1 MQAPRHFQLSENP
14 QPGQVVR
21 LLAGMADVPDAKPTS
36 WVTLTREGSF
46 SDPRYGRFEISRD
59 MLLAMVRNFDAG
71 VVGTDIFLDVNHQP
85 GDGAAAKICKLAV
98 EGGRL
103 RALVEWTDF
112 GRDAVKARGFRYLS
126 AEFSENWQD
135 NEQGRLHG
143 PVLLGAGLTVR
154 PVIKRLDPVTLSCDS
169 GADIPLL
176 LHPELAR
183 TLLSEAKTTMNKY
196 LKALLEALAARKLSE
211 QAVAAVK
218 TLAEAQLE
226 GITDEAQAKQLC
238 EQLEQAAIQLSEQ
251 LAKLPANGPAPVIQ
265 LSVGGS
271 VNQADV
277 GAAVAKALAERD
289 TAAKQLAE
297 ITEGKRKLLAE
308 TINAATGLD
317 DAAKKALAEA
327 AAGVITADTTDDQV
341 RALAQMQIQHAN
353 ELAAARQL
361 SALGYAPAGSPQI
374 TVIADGVKKL
384 SEFYRENLAK
394 SSAAGQ
400 LHLDAK
406 QTLPPFC
413 QKVLAQLDRMYAP
426 QLETEY
432 RALAQGQGTVD
443 MGNTALP
450 LGVQREVIREA
461 LSDLNVL
468 SLVQTLTDFSGAA
481 TTQIPYEMRDV
492 SQVVN
497 EGIVYEGQSIPYAG
511 IRQAMETVSITPMKL
526 ALSITNEVQFFT
538 RASALNWDALGR
550 NIESNA
556 RVLRE
561 LVARRI
567 CNELQRSADS
577 YLAVSVSNENIAA
590 QLGSG
595 KSLIKLAQWPVVR
608 PFQARDLQGA
618 AVGLPENPI
627 TVTLNSVQI
636 KQWDGSGKQPAGT
649 YWRVLSFNLGT
660 LQFVDQAG
668 QPVAPAATGTNAIS
682 YSVATN
688 VTKFDLDPQG
698 GVSQEKWL
706 NGLLQ
711 KVGNRKA
718 MMRGQRYIAPDFLLM
733 SPTLNDTA
741 TNAEQFVVS
750 QKRDGSDTNSQG
762 DLARIKDLPAF
773 GTNAPGVDLGDERI
787 LMGQR
792 NVLGYTIAKP
802 FVTGEP
808 FEMVGADGHPI
819 GQKQAYGEEYNA
831 IAVPR
836 VVRNRFT
843 SVIVYSSAARAA
855 L

>member
-1 MQAPRHFQLSENP
+1 MQVPRHFQLSENT
-14 QPGQVVR
+14 QPSQVVR

-46 SDPRYGRFEISRD
+46 TDPRYGRFDISRD

-85 GDGAAAKICKLAV
+85 GDGAAAKILRLAV

-112 GRDAVKARGFRYLS
+112 GRDAVKGRGFRYLS

-251 LAKLPANGPAPVIQ
+251 LSKLPANGPAPVIQ
-265 LSVGGS
+265 LSVGG

-297 ITEGKRKLLAE
+297 TTEGKRKLLAE
-308 TINAATGLD
+308 TIAAAAGLD
-317 DAAKKALAEA
+317 DATKKALAEA

-341 RALAQMQIQHAN
+341 RALAEMQIKNAN
-353 ELAAARQL
+353 EVAAARQL
-361 SALGYAPAGSPQI
+361 AQLGYGPAGSPQI

-384 SEFYRENLAK
+384 SEFFRENLAK

-413 QKVLAQLDRMYAP
+413 QRVLAEYDRIHAPRLDA
-426 QLETEY
+426 EY
-432 RALAQGQGTVD
+432 RVLAQGQGTLD

-481 TTQIPYEMRDV
+481 TTQIPYELRDV
-492 SQVVN
+492 SQVMNDGV
-497 EGIVYEGQSIPYAG
+497 VYEGQSIPFAG
-511 IRQAMETVSITPMKL
+511 ITQAMDTVSVTPMKL

-538 RASALNWDALGR
+538 RASALNWDAMGR

-567 CNELQRSADS
+567 CNELQRASDS
-577 YLAVSVSNENIAA
+577 YLAVPVNNENLTS

-595 KSLIKLAQWPVVR
+595 KSLVKLAQWPVVR
-608 PFQARDLQGA
+608 PFQARDMQGS

-636 KQWDGSGKQPAGT
+636 KQWDGSGKQVAGT

-682 YSVATN
+682 YAAATN

-698 GVSQEKWL
+698 GVTTEKWL
-706 NGLLQ
+706 NGLIQ
-711 KVGNRKA
+711 KVGSRKA
-718 MMRGQRYIAPDFLLM
+718 MMNSQRYVAPEFLLM

-741 TNAEQFVVS
+741 TNAEQFVAS
-750 QKRDGSDTNSQG
+750 QKRNGSDTNAQG
-762 DLARIKDLPAF
+762 DLEAIKDIPAY

-808 FEMVGADGHPI
+808 FELTGPDGHPI
-819 GQKQAYGEEYNA
+819 GKKAAYGEEYNA

-836 VVRNRFT
+836 PVRNRFT
-843 SVIVYSSAARAA
+843 SVIVYSSTARAA

>member
-1 MQAPRHFQLSENP
+1 MRLRHFQLSE
-14 QPGQVVR
+14 QPGLVVR

-46 SDPRYGRFEISRD
+46 TDPRYGRFEITRD
-59 MLLAMVRNFDAG
+59 MLLAMVRNFEAG

-85 GDGAAAKICKLAV
+85 GDGAAAKILRLAV

-112 GRDAVKARGFRYLS
+112 GREAVKARGFRYLS

-135 NEQGRLHG
+135 NEQGRLYG

-183 TLLSEAKTTMNKY
+183 TLLSEAKTTMNKH
-196 LKALLEALAARKLSE
+196 LKALLESLAARKLSE
-211 QAVAAVK
+211 QAVASVK
-218 TLAEAQLE
+218 TLAETQLE
-226 GITDEAQAKQLC
+226 SITDETQAKLLC
-238 EQLEQAAIQLSEQ
+238 EQLEQMAIQLSEQ
-251 LAKLPANGPAPVIQ
+251 LSKLPANGPAPVFQ
-265 LSVGGS
+265 LSVGGM
-271 VNQADV
+271 NQADV

-289 TAAKQLAE
+289 TAAKHLAE
-297 ITEGKRKLLAE
+297 TTEGKRKLLAE
-308 TINAATGLD
+308 TINAAAGLD
-317 DAAKKALAEA
+317 DATKKALAEA

-341 RALAQMQIQHAN
+341 RALAQMQIQNAN

-361 SALGYAPAGSPQI
+361 SQLGYGPAGSPQI

-394 SSAAGQ
+394 SSYAGQ

-413 QKVLAQLDRMYAP
+413 QRVLAEYDRIHAPRLDA
-426 QLETEY
+426 EY
-432 RALAQGQGTVD
+432 RVLAQGQGTLD

-481 TTQIPYEMRDV
+481 TTQIPYELRDV
-492 SQVVN
+492 SQVMNDGV
-497 EGIVYEGQSIPYAG
+497 VYEGQSIPFAG
-511 IRQAMETVSITPMKL
+511 ITQAMDTVSVTPMKL

-538 RASALNWDALGR
+538 RASALNWDAMGR
-550 NIESNA
+550 NIESNS

-567 CNELQRSADS
+567 CNELQRASDS
-577 YLAVSVSNENIAA
+577 YLAVPVNNENLSA

-595 KSLIKLAQWPVVR
+595 KSLVKLAQWPVVR
-608 PFQARDLQGA
+608 PFQARDLQGN

-636 KQWDGSGKQPAGT
+636 KQWDGSGKQAAGT
-649 YWRVLSFNLGT
+649 YWRMLSFNLGT

-682 YSVATN
+682 YSMATN

-698 GVSQEKWL
+698 GVTTEKWL
-706 NGLLQ
+706 NGLIQ
-711 KVGNRKA
+711 KVGGRKA
-718 MMRGQRYIAPDFLLM
+718 MMISQRYVAPEFLLM

-741 TNAEQFVVS
+741 TNADQFVVS
-750 QKRDGSDTNSQG
+750 MKRNGSDTNAQG
-762 DLARIKDLPAF
+762 DLAAIKDIPAY

-808 FEMVGADGHPI
+808 FELTGPDGHPI
-819 GQKQAYGEEYNA
+819 GKKAAYGEEYNA

-836 VVRNRFT
+836 PVRNRFT
-843 SVIVYSSAARAA
+843 SVIVYSSTARAG

>member
-1 MQAPRHFQLSENP
+1 MRSRIFKLS
-14 QPGQVVR
+14 QDTPGRVIR
-21 LLAGMADVPDAKPTS
+21 MLSGMAELPEGKATS
-36 WVTLTREGSF
+36 WVTITREGSF
-46 SDPRYGRFEISRD
+46 TDPRYDRFEITRE
-59 MLLAMVRNFDAG
+59 MLLSMVRNFDAG
-71 VVGTDIFLDVNHQP
+71 VVGTDIFLDVDHKP

-103 RALVEWTDF
+103 RALVEWTPF
-112 GRDAVKARGFRYLS
+112 GRSAVKDRGFRYLS
-126 AEFSENWQD
+126 AEFSDNWKD
-135 NEQGRLHG
+135 NEQGRSHG

-169 GADIPLL
+169 GADIPVL
-176 LHPELAR
+176 LHPELER

-211 QAVAAVK
+211 QAVASVK
-218 TLAEAQLE
+218 TLAETQLE
-226 GITDEAQAKQLC
+226 GITDETQAKMLC
-238 EQLEQAAIQLSEQ
+238 EQLEQMAIQLSEQ
-251 LAKLPANGPAPVIQ
+251 LSKLPANGPTPVFQ
-265 LSVGGS
+265 LSVGGMT
-271 VNQADV
+271 QADV
-277 GAAVAKALAERD
+277 SAVVAKALAERD

-297 ITEGKRKLLAE
+297 TTDGKRKLLAE
-308 TINAATGLD
+308 TINAAAGLD
-317 DAAKKALAEA
+317 DATKKALAEA

-341 RALAQMQIQHAN
+341 RALAQMQIQNAN

-361 SALGYAPAGSPQI
+361 SQLGYAPAGSPQI

-384 SEFYRENLAK
+384 SEFFRENLAK

-406 QTLPPFC
+406 QVLPPFC
-413 QKVLAQLDRMYAP
+413 LRVLAEYDRIHAPRLDA
-426 QLETEY
+426 EY
-432 RALAQGQGTVD
+432 RVLAQGQGTLD

-468 SLVQTLTDFSGAA
+468 ALVQTLTDFSGAA
-481 TTQIPYEMRDV
+481 TTQIPYELRDV
-492 SQVVN
+492 SQVMNDGV
-497 EGIVYEGQSIPYAG
+497 VYEGQSIPFAG
-511 IRQAMETVSITPMKL
+511 ITQAMDTVSVTPMKL

-550 NIESNA
+550 NIESNS

-567 CNELQRSADS
+567 CNELQRASDS
-577 YLAVSVSNENIAA
+577 YLAVPVNNENLSA

-595 KSLIKLAQWPVVR
+595 KSLVKLAQWPVVR
-608 PFQARDLQGA
+608 PFQARDLQGN

-636 KQWDGSGKQPAGT
+636 KQWDGSGKQATGT
-649 YWRVLSFNLGT
+649 YWRMLSFNLGT

-668 QPVAPAATGTNAIS
+668 QPVAPAATGTNTIS
-682 YSVATN
+682 YSMATN

-698 GVSQEKWL
+698 GVTTEKWL
-706 NGLLQ
+706 NGLIQ
-711 KVGNRKA
+711 KVGSRKA
-718 MMRGQRYIAPDFLLM
+718 MMISQRYVAPEFLLM

-741 TNAEQFVVS
+741 TNADQFVAS
-750 QKRDGSDTNSQG
+750 MKRNGSDTNAQG
-762 DLARIKDLPAF
+762 DLAAIKDIPAY

-787 LMGQR
+787 IMGQR

-808 FEMVGADGHPI
+808 FELTGPDGHPI
-819 GQKQAYGEEYNA
+819 GKKAAYGEEYNA

-836 VVRNRFT
+836 PVRNRFT
-843 SVIVYSSAARAA
+843 SVIVYSSTARAA

>member
-1 MQAPRHFQLSENP
+1 MRSRIFKLS
-14 QPGQVVR
+14 QDTPGRVIR
-21 LLAGMADVPDAKPTS
+21 MLSGMAELPEGKATS
-36 WVTLTREGSF
+36 WVTITREGSF
-46 SDPRYGRFEISRD
+46 TDPRYDRFEITRE
-59 MLLAMVRNFDAG
+59 MLLSMVRNFDAG
-71 VVGTDIFLDVNHQP
+71 VVGTDIFLDVDHKP

-103 RALVEWTDF
+103 RALVEWTPF
-112 GRDAVKARGFRYLS
+112 GRSAVKDRGFRYLS
-126 AEFSENWQD
+126 AEFSENWKD
-135 NEQGRLHG
+135 NEQGRSHG

-169 GADIPLL
+169 GADIPVL
-176 LHPELAR
+176 LHPELER

-211 QAVAAVK
+211 QAVASVK
-218 TLAEAQLE
+218 TLAETQLE
-226 GITDEAQAKQLC
+226 GITDETQAKMLC
-238 EQLEQAAIQLSEQ
+238 EQLEQMAIQLSEQ
-251 LAKLPANGPAPVIQ
+251 LSKLPANGPTPVFQ
-265 LSVGGS
+265 LSVGGIT
-271 VNQADV
+271 QADV
-277 GAAVAKALAERD
+277 SAVVAKALAERD

-297 ITEGKRKLLAE
+297 TTEGKRKLLAE
-308 TINAATGLD
+308 TINAAAGLD
-317 DAAKKALAEA
+317 DATKKALAEA

-341 RALAQMQIQHAN
+341 RALAQMQIQNAN

-361 SALGYAPAGSPQI
+361 SQLGYAPAGSPQI

-394 SSAAGQ
+394 SSYAGQ

-413 QKVLAQLDRMYAP
+413 QRVLAEYDRIHAPRLDA
-426 QLETEY
+426 EY
-432 RALAQGQGTVD
+432 RALAQGQGTLD

-461 LSDLNVL
+461 LSDLNML

-481 TTQIPYEMRDV
+481 TTQIPYELRDV
-492 SQVVN
+492 SQVMNDGV
-497 EGIVYEGQSIPYAG
+497 VYEGQSIPFAG
-511 IRQAMETVSITPMKL
+511 ITQAMDTVSVTPMKL

-550 NIESNA
+550 NIESNS

-567 CNELQRSADS
+567 CNELQRASDS
-577 YLAVSVSNENIAA
+577 YLAVPVNNENLSA

-595 KSLIKLAQWPVVR
+595 KSLVKLAQWPVVR
-608 PFQARDLQGA
+608 PFQARDLQGN

-636 KQWDGSGKQPAGT
+636 KQWDGSGKQASGT
-649 YWRVLSFNLGT
+649 YWRMLSFNLGT

-668 QPVAPAATGTNAIS
+668 QPVAPAATGTNTIS
-682 YSVATN
+682 YSMATN

-698 GVSQEKWL
+698 GVTTEKWL
-706 NGLLQ
+706 NGLIQ
-711 KVGNRKA
+711 KVGSRKA
-718 MMRGQRYIAPDFLLM
+718 MMISQRYVAPEFLLM

-741 TNAEQFVVS
+741 TNADQFVAS
-750 QKRDGSDTNSQG
+750 MKRNGSDTNVQG
-762 DLARIKDLPAF
+762 DLAAIKDIPAY

-787 LMGQR
+787 IMGQR

-808 FEMVGADGHPI
+808 FELTGPDGHPI
-819 GQKQAYGEEYNA
+819 GKKAAYGEEYNA

-836 VVRNRFT
+836 PVRNRFT
-843 SVIVYSSAARAA
+843 SVIVYSSTARAG

>member
-1 MQAPRHFQLSENP
+1 MRLRHFQLSE
-14 QPGQVVR
+14 QPGKVVR

-36 WVTLTREGSF
+36 WVTITREGSF
-46 SDPRYGRFEISRD
+46 TDPRYGRFEITRD
-59 MLLAMVRNFDAG
+59 MLLAMVKNFEAG
-71 VVGTDIFLDVNHQP
+71 VVGTDIFLDVNHKP
-85 GDGAAAKICKLAV
+85 GDGAAAKVLRLAV

-112 GRDAVKARGFRYLS
+112 GRDAVKTRGFRYLS

-211 QAVAAVK
+211 HAVASIK

-226 GITDEAQAKQLC
+226 GITDETQAKMLC
-238 EQLEQAAIQLSEQ
+238 EQLEQMAIQLSEQ
-251 LAKLPANGPAPVIQ
+251 LSKLPANGPAPVFQ
-265 LSVGGS
+265 LSVGGTDH
-271 VNQADV
+271 AAV

-297 ITEGKRKLLAE
+297 TTEGKRKLLAE
-308 TINAATGLD
+308 TIAAAAGLD
-317 DAAKKALAEA
+317 DATKKALAEA

-341 RALAQMQIQHAN
+341 RALAEMQIKNAN
-353 ELAAARQL
+353 EVAAARQL
-361 SALGYAPAGSPQI
+361 AQLGYGPAGSPQI

-384 SEFYRENLAK
+384 SEFFRENLAK
-394 SSAAGQ
+394 SSSAGQ

-406 QTLPPFC
+406 QALPPFC
-413 QKVLAQLDRMYAP
+413 QRVLAEYDRIHAPRLDA
-426 QLETEY
+426 EY
-432 RALAQGQGTVD
+432 RVLAQGQGTLD

-481 TTQIPYEMRDV
+481 TTQIPYELRDV
-492 SQVVN
+492 SQVMNDGV
-497 EGIVYEGQSIPYAG
+497 VYEGQSIPFAG
-511 IRQAMETVSITPMKL
+511 ITQAMDTVSVTPMKL

-550 NIESNA
+550 NIESNS

-567 CNELQRSADS
+567 CNELQRASDS
-577 YLAVSVSNENIAA
+577 YLAVPVNNENLSA

-595 KSLIKLAQWPVVR
+595 KSLVKLAQWPVVR
-608 PFQARDLQGA
+608 PFQARDLQGN

-636 KQWDGSGKQPAGT
+636 KQWDGSGKQTLGT
-649 YWRVLSFNLGT
+649 YWRMLSFNLGT
-660 LQFVDQAG
+660 LQFVDQSG

-682 YSVATN
+682 YAAATN
-688 VTKFDLDPQG
+688 VTKFDLEPQG
-698 GVSQEKWL
+698 GVTTEKWL
-706 NGLLQ
+706 NGLIQ
-711 KVGNRKA
+711 KVGSRKA
-718 MMRGQRYIAPDFLLM
+718 MMNSQRYVAPEFLLM

-741 TNAEQFVVS
+741 TNAEQFVAS
-750 QKRDGSDTNSQG
+750 MKRNGSDTNAQG
-762 DLARIKDLPAF
+762 DLEAIKDIPAY

-808 FEMVGADGHPI
+808 FELTGQDGHPI
-819 GQKQAYGEEYNA
+819 GKKAAYGEEYNA

-836 VVRNRFT
+836 PVRNRLT
-843 SVIVYSSAARAA
+843 SVIVYSSTARAA